1 MKKYKRIY
9 IEITNICNLNC
20 HFCPKTKRKYK
31 FMNIKEFEKI
41 LYEIK
46 PYTDYIFFHLMGEP
60 LLNDNIGDFLEL
72 SYKMG
77 FKVNLTT
84 NGTLINSRKNILL
97 KSKALRQINFSL
109 HSFEAN
115 DNEIDFYEYVNNI
128 ISFVKEAK
136 SNTNIISALRL
147 WNFNSS
153 ILRGENNL
161 NEDIINIIKDE
172 FSCNGDLLEKLNKN
186 NSVKISDRIYING
199 AEKFS
204 WPNIN
209 IQEISDRGFCYGIR
223 SHVGILVDGTVVPC
237 CLDSEGNI
245 PLGNI
250 FEKDFESII
259 NGDRAKNMFNGFSQR
274 KKVEKLCRTCGY
286 STRF

>member
-84 NGTLINSRKNILL
+84 NGTLINNRKNILL
-97 KSKALRQINFSL
+97 ESKALRQINFSL

-153 ILRGENNL
+153 ILKGENNL
-161 NEDIINIIKDE
+161 NEDIINIIKNE
-172 FSCNGDLLEKLNKN
+172 FSYNGDLLEKLNKN

-274 KKVEKLCRTCGY
+274 KKIEKLCRTCGY

>member
-60 LLNDNIGDFLEL
+60 LLNDNIDDFLKL

-84 NGTLINSRKNILL
+84 NGTLINNRKNILL

-153 ILRGENNL
+153 ILKGENNL

-172 FSCNGDLLEKLNKN
+172 FSYNGDLLEKLNKN

>member
-84 NGTLINSRKNILL
+84 NGTLINNRKNILL

-153 ILRGENNL
+153 ILKGENNL
-161 NEDIINIIKDE
+161 NEDIINIIKNE
-172 FSCNGDLLEKLNKN
+172 FSYNGDLLEKLNKN

>member
-72 SYKMG
+72 SYKRG

-84 NGTLINSRKNILL
+84 NGTLINNRKNILL

-153 ILRGENNL
+153 ILKGENNL

-259 NGDRAKNMFNGFSQR
+259 NGDRAKNMFNGFSKR

>member
-84 NGTLINSRKNILL
+84 NGTLINNRKNILL
-97 KSKALRQINFSL
+97 ESKALRQINFSL

-136 SNTNIISALRL
+136 RNTNIISALRL

-153 ILRGENNL
+153 ILKGENNL
-161 NEDIINIIKDE
+161 NEDIINIIKNE
-172 FSCNGDLLEKLNKN
+172 FSYNGDLLEKLNKN

-274 KKVEKLCRTCGY
+274 KKIEKLCRTCGY

>member
-60 LLNDNIGDFLEL
+60 LLNDNIDDFLKL

-77 FKVNLTT
+77 FKINLTT
-84 NGTLINSRKNILL
+84 NGTLINNRKNILL

-153 ILRGENNL
+153 ILKGENNL

-172 FSCNGDLLEKLNKN
+172 FSYNGDLLEKLNKN

>member
-9 IEITNICNLNC
+9 IEITNICNLSC
-20 HFCPKTKRKYK
+20 RFCPKTKREYK
-31 FMNIKEFEKI
+31 FMDINEFEKI
-41 LYEIK
+41 LHEIK

-60 LLNDNIGDFLEL
+60 LLNDNISTFLDLAYE
-72 SYKMG
+72 KG

-84 NGTLINSRKNILL
+84 NGTLINKRRDILL
-97 KSKALRQINFSL
+97 NSKALRQVNFSL

-115 DNEIDFYEYVNNI
+115 DNEIDFYEYINNI

-136 SNTNIISALRL
+136 KDTNIISALRL

-153 ILRGENNL
+153 LLQGDNKL
-161 NEDIINIIKDE
+161 NDDIVNIIKSE
-172 FSCNGDLLEKLNKN
+172 FSYEGDLISELDKN
-186 NSVKISDRIYING
+186 NSVKVSDRIYING

-204 WPNIN
+204 WPDIN
-209 IQEISDRGFCYGIR
+209 LPEISDEGFCYGLR
-223 SHVGILVDGTVVPC
+223 SHIGILVDGTVVPC

-250 FEKDFESII
+250 FENSFKNILSSDK
-259 NGDRAKNMFNGFSQR
+259 AKNMFNGFSQR

>member
-84 NGTLINSRKNILL
+84 NGTLINNRKNILL
-97 KSKALRQINFSL
+97 ESKALRQINFSL

-153 ILRGENNL
+153 ILKGENNL
-161 NEDIINIIKDE
+161 NEDIINIIKNE
-172 FSCNGDLLEKLNKN
+172 FSYNGDLLEKLNKN

>member
-72 SYKMG
+72 SYKRG

-153 ILRGENNL
+153 ILKGENNL

-172 FSCNGDLLEKLNKN
+172 FSYNGDLLEKLNKN